1 MEQEVIYQP
10 KYKSWVLIASA
21 IAQMLSILVMF
32 DVVTLTQSEA
42 LNVLVV
48 AIMQVLVAFGLGN
61 SPDKK
66 NAY

>member
-1 MEQEVIYQP
+1 MEQGIVTQP
-10 KYKSWVLIASA
+10 KYKSPVLIASA

-61 SPDKK
+61 SPDKQ